1 MSAAL
6 GDAPCRH
13 RWRPYALGTSTTRQ
27 QGQVPRGES
36 GYGRKVS
43 TLAVADGNRRDLHHG
58 TKRLAAG
65 EPDCSTDQL
74 SQRLSLPV
82 ESTPSAEG

>member
-1 MSAAL
+1 MTL
-6 GDAPCRH
+6 GA
-13 RWRPYALGTSTTRQ
+13 STTRQ

-36 GYGRKVS
+36 GYGSKVS
-43 TLAVADGNRRDLHHG
+43 TLAVAEGTVALHHG
-58 TKRLAAG
+58 AKRLAAG

-82 ESTPSAEG
+82 ESTPSAERVVLAPNA